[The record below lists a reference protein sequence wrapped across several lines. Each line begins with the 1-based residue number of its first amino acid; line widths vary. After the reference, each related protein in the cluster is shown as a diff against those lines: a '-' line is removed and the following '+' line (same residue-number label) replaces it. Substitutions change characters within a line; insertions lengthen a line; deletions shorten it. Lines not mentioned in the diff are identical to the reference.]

1 MPDPRGGPGQP
12 RPGAEFARYAGL
24 GLQFAATVVLLAFA
38 GYWVDQWL
46 GTLPG
51 FLLAGVFL
59 GFLGAM
65 ISLLRQVPAARGRK
79 R

>member
-12 RPGAEFARYAGL
+12 RPGSDFARYAGL

-38 GYWVDQWL
+38 GYALDRWL

-65 ISLLRQVPAARGRK
+65 ISILRQVPPVHGRK